1 MLYKKRCL
9 KLKKYA
15 DQFCDT
21 VGRDF
26 PRLKAG
32 NYPTVNCFRHPGTV
46 PGNDARV
53 KMAER
58 TPDGRALIGGHY
70 NNGIIDIYGITGNL
84 EELKTTVRHE
94 CLHWLLDNKG
104 YPYDDSD
111 AIFLL
116 LAILYDANPYGILE
130 YIEEGPIASG
140 QEAEGSGTDGAR
152 DALGIPDGTARASF
166 YLS

>member
-21 VGRDF
+21 VRRDF
-26 PRLKAG
+26 PQLKTATA

-46 PGNDARV
+46 PGNDARA

-94 CLHWLLDNKG
+94 CIHWLLDNKG
-104 YPYDDSD
+104 YPYDDSEPL
-111 AIFLL
+111 FLL
-116 LAILYDANPYGILE
+116 FAIRYNANPYRILDGILE
-130 YIEEGPIASG
+130 E
-140 QEAEGSGTDGAR
+140 R
-152 DALGIPDGTARASF
+152 
-166 YLS
+166 